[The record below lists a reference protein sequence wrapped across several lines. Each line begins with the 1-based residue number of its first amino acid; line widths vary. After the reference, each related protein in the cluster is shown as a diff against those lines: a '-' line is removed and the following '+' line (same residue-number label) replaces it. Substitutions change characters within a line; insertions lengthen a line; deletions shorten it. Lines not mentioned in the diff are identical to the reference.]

1 MPQKIHFS
9 SSLEHRLYSAEFDDA
24 LVDQAHWKNPR
35 YAGCKL
41 TGKKINEYHGTDPFI
56 DQLNTSSAEYLGK
69 QVPSNTSA
77 AGSITFD
84 DTITHTGVIKNRFT
98 LTVGSTVIQIKAG
111 SSNNSSV
118 SPGQFDANG
127 SNVATL
133 AANLKTVLDAKAIS
147 KNLDIQTGVD
157 GTGLLSITC
166 SIAAGVNGNGA
177 ITVQNRVGGSG
188 NKMTDSTT
196 ISQTTGGSSATVWG
210 GDISYGLN
218 PVINKETTAIYIAN
232 TVVGGTENQSY
243 ATLEG
248 HSYVGIS
255 KILLV
260 NMQDNTVR
268 IIDRETEP
276 YDSFHRFITSD
287 FPTGAKLNVKVLDP
301 AIQSNLE
308 GNYRCRMN
316 KGWLLSS
323 FKYLDYLNDNGLNIA
338 LSSIPHDTHNN
349 PLELFDES
357 DLVTAGFYATSFNQE
372 LNRLAFRF
380 GIKEDQHTPSGPYFI
395 NNPGD
400 SNTSGVN
407 YQMPTVDFSPNY
419 TGATIV
425 PNKFTKQYYSGSL
438 TFPSINTGG
447 DGAFLSA
454 SRFILNKTV
463 DFLTDNF
470 ETTEL
475 HLTINKGTIDFAP
488 KFGDERSM
496 GTFEVDRGFGASG
509 FISNNDENEITAE
522 PLLLPVGSLYGHNT
536 PIHHI
541 LQLKGTSPFTPT
553 TTPKFNSDPVCMIR
567 EESDDAFVAQ
577 FTHNRNTYFIGDEG
591 IQNYPQYSG
600 SAAFELSFL
609 DKDHTLILNI
619 NKDEELFDGIGSK
632 GIALISEHL
641 HGTIK
646 SNLEYYLEKAG
657 VIDNST
663 NFHA

>member
-1 MPQKIHFS
+1 MPQKKHFS
-9 SSLEHRLYSAEFDDA
+9 SSLENRLYTAEFDDA
-24 LVDQAHWKNPR
+24 LVDAAHWKNPR

-41 TGKKINEYHGTDPFI
+41 TGLKINEYHGTDPFI
-56 DQLNTSSAEYLGK
+56 DQPNTSSAEYLAK
-69 QVPSNTSA
+69 QIPS
-77 AGSITFD
+77 
-84 DTITHTGVIKNRFT
+84 
-98 LTVGSTVIQIKAG
+98 
-111 SSNNSSV
+111 SSDSS
-118 SPGQFDANG
+118 
-127 SNVATL
+127 
-133 AANLKTVLDAKAIS
+133 
-147 KNLDIQTGVD
+147 
-157 GTGLLSITC
+157 
-166 SIAAGVNGNGA
+166 
-177 ITVQNRVGGSG
+177 
-188 NKMTDSTT
+188 
-196 ISQTTGGSSATVWG
+196 VWG

-232 TVVGGTENQSY
+232 TVVGGTENPSY

-287 FPTGAKLNVKVLDP
+287 FPTGTKLNIKVLDP

-323 FKYLDYLNDNGLNIA
+323 FKYLDYLNDNGMVPPGLTE
-338 LSSIPHDTHNN
+338 SIDIHNN

-357 DLVTAGFYATSFNQE
+357 DLVTAGVYAVAFSQE
-372 LNRLAFRF
+372 LNRLSFRF
-380 GIKEDQHTPSGPYFI
+380 GIKEDNAGVFAGGVTNNTFGVGSGGGHIPI
-395 NNPGD
+395 
-400 SNTSGVN
+400 
-407 YQMPTVDFSPNY
+407 VDFSPNY

-463 DFLTDNF
+463 DFLTKNF

-496 GTFEVDRGFGASG
+496 STFEVDRGYGASG
-509 FISNNDENEITAE
+509 EISHNDENEITSE

-536 PIHHI
+536 PLHHI

-553 TTPKFNSDPVCMIR
+553 TTPKFNSDKVCMIR
-567 EESDDAFVAQ
+567 EETDDAFVGQ

-591 IQNYPQYSG
+591 IADYPQYSG

-619 NKDEELFDGIGSK
+619 DKDEELFDGIGSK
-632 GIALISEHL
+632 GVALISEHI

-657 VIDNST
+657 VIDNAT
-663 NFHA
+663 NFQA